1 VRAVARAH
9 GGNVTV
15 SSTIGEGSEFEL
27 TLPTSAG
34 TPPTM
39 SAARSHYEA
48 TPQIAEEESIRR

>member
-1 VRAVARAH
+1 MRAVARAH

-15 SSTIGEGSEFEL
+15 SSTAGKGSEFEL

-34 TPPTM
+34 TLPTV
-39 SAARSHYEA
+39 AAGMDYEA